1 MRPYGLMGQGGTG
14 PERERERERERMSE
28 LLLSKKLPGRRQGGE
43 RDPEEKA

>member
-1 MRPYGLMGQGGTG
+1 MGSWGRGGRG
-14 PERERERERERMSE
+14 QRERERERERMSE